1 MSQAAPS
8 GRSTMAVEEGRV
20 RRVVVSMSMSMDG
33 YVKGPDGRFDWS
45 VPDPEVF
52 ALATDEVRGLSAHL
66 LGRHLYE
73 VMRYWEDPEVVPTL
87 DAAEL
92 EFARVWNALPKI
104 VFSRT
109 LTAVEGSYRLAAG
122 GLVEEVERLRGE
134 PGEGDIA
141 VGGPL
146 LAAEAAALG
155 LVEEY
160 RTRVYPVLVGGG
172 APLFPQ
178 AGARTDLELLE
189 SRPVGADGVLYV
201 RHRVRREADRP
212 RR

>member
-1 MSQAAPS
+1 MTSAGAS
-8 GRSTMAVEEGRV
+8 GRSFVPIEEQRV
-20 RRVVVSMSMSMDG
+20 RQVVVSMSMSMDG
-33 YVKGPDGRFDWS
+33 YTQGPDGRFDWS
-45 VPDPEVF
+45 EPDPEVF

-66 LGRHLYE
+66 LGRRLYE
-73 VMRYWEDPEVVPTL
+73 AMRYWELPDVVATL
-87 DAAEL
+87 DGPQA
-92 EFARVWNALPKI
+92 EFARIWNGLPKI

-122 GLVEEVERLRGE
+122 GLVEEVARLRAE
-134 PGEGDIA
+134 PGDGDIA
-141 VGGPL
+141 VGGPV

-178 AGARTDLELLE
+178 AARRADLELLE
-189 SRPVGADGVLYV
+189 SRPVGAGGVLYV
-201 RHRVRREADRP
+201 RHRVRRGD
-212 RR
+212 